1 MKLFGNSAYGK
12 TITNK
17 EGFVNTSYANE
28 NDITKKINN
37 PRFKDLEELH
47 KNNYEVTTS
56 YKTITMD
63 LPLQIG
69 VAVYHLA
76 KLRMLEFYYDFIDK
90 FIDRSDYEMIEMDT
104 DSNYFAFSEDNI
116 EKLIKPE
123 LREQYEKE
131 KYNFLPSKSDE
142 LHPTFNVDGKRFTMK
157 QYEKRTPG
165 LFKVETIKDK
175 AIALCSKMYCC
186 SDMDEKILNLVVK
199 EFKKKEI
206 MLITKKLKMFYLVIN
221 KIQHIIKVFVI
232 SLAI

>member
-76 KLRMLEFYYDFIDK
+76 KLRMLEFFMILLINLSID
-90 FIDRSDYEMIEMDT
+90 
-104 DSNYFAFSEDNI
+104 
-116 EKLIKPE
+116 
-123 LREQYEKE
+123 Q
-131 KYNFLPSKSDE
+131 
-142 LHPTFNVDGKRFTMK
+142 
-157 QYEKRTPG
+157 
-165 LFKVETIKDK
+165 
-175 AIALCSKMYCC
+175 
-186 SDMDEKILNLVVK
+186 
-199 EFKKKEI
+199 
-206 MLITKKLKMFYLVIN
+206 ITK
-221 KIQHIIKVFVI
+221 
-232 SLAI
+232 